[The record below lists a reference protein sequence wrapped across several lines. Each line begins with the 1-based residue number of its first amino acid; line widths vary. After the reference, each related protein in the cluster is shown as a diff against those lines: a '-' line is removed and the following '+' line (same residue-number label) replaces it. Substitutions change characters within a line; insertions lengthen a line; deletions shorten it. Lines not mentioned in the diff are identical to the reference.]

1 METRCLIHYVDG
13 NTNISEWNTPTSSLD
28 FGHKSISS
36 IQLQTKEKKL
46 YTLSSKKG
54 QNATFWQ
61 RDTYEKKEIIS
72 RSILKRLARNIWIEL
87 NLNLKTAKNTINII
101 KEDIKIK

>member
-1 METRCLIHYVDG
+1 METRCLIHYVNGD
-13 NTNISEWNTPTSSLD
+13 TNISEWNASVYFSN
-28 FGHKSISS
+28 FNHKSISS

-61 RDTYEKKEIIS
+61 RDSYNKKEIIS
-72 RSILKRLARNIWIEL
+72 RSILKRLARNIWIDL
-87 NLNLKTAKNTINII
+87 NLNLKTEEVNIFII